1 MDGILRGAFRLKR
14 ASFSKLTEYGFTR
27 DGGGYVLTLPLV
39 GGQLGLTVR
48 VTDGGEVST
57 RVFDA
62 DTGDEYTLHLVEDS
76 AGSFVGAVRGEY
88 AAALADIADRCFV
101 PSVFSGAGT
110 ALAAE
115 YMRGKYG
122 SELEFLWADT
132 PDCAICRRGDSKK
145 WYAVFMVVKRGKLKG
160 CAGDPE
166 AEVEIINLR
175 LPPEELPELVDGEN
189 FFPAYHMN
197 KKNWVSVRAD
207 GVPERLLLRM
217 IDVSYALT
225 PAKRR

>member
-1 MDGILRGAFRLKR
+1 
-14 ASFSKLTEYGFTR
+14 
-27 DGGGYVLTLPLV
+27 
-39 GGQLGLTVR
+39 
-48 VTDGGEVST
+48 
-57 RVFDA
+57 
-62 DTGDEYTLHLVEDS
+62 
-76 AGSFVGAVRGEY
+76 
-88 AAALADIADRCFV
+88 
-101 PSVFSGAGT
+101 
-110 ALAAE
+110 
-115 YMRGKYG
+115 MRGKYG

>member
-1 MDGILRGAFRLKR
+1 MSALELFELIGGADEHYLEHSERRAPRRRTSAPGKSTHGKGATDAAGGFLFLLTAAGVLAAAFPILR
-14 ASFSKLTEYGFTR
+14 
-27 DGGGYVLTLPLV
+27 DGVFLGPFVLW
-39 GGQLGLTVR
+39 
-48 VTDGGEVST
+48 
-57 RVFDA
+57 
-62 DTGDEYTLHLVEDS
+62 
-76 AGSFVGAVRGEY
+76 
-88 AAALADIADRCFV
+88 
-101 PSVFSGAGT
+101 GAGT

-122 SELEFLWADT
+122 SELEFLWEDT
-132 PDCAICRRGDSKK
+132 PDCAICRRSDSKK

-175 LPPEELPELVDGEN
+175 LPPEELPERVDGEN

-197 KKNWVSVRAD
+197 KKDWVSVRAD
-207 GVPERLLLRM
+207 GVPERLLFRM
-217 IDVSYALT
+217 IDVSYALA

>member
-14 ASFSKLTEYGFTR
+14 ASFSKLTDYGFTR

-48 VTDGGEVST
+48 VTDGGEVSA

-62 DTGDEYTLHLVEDS
+62 DTGDEYTLHLVEES

-122 SELEFLWADT
+122 SELEFLWEDT
-132 PDCAICRRGDSKK
+132 PDCAICRRSDSKK

-166 AEVEIINLR
+166 AEVEKLGFGPRGRRARAAAAQDDRRQLCPCARQAPLR
-175 LPPEELPELVDGEN
+175 LWRN
-189 FFPAYHMN
+189 ICFAYG
-197 KKNWVSVRAD
+197 W
-207 GVPERLLLRM
+207 
-217 IDVSYALT
+217 Y
-225 PAKRR
+225 

>member
-48 VTDGGEVST
+48 VTDGGEVSA

-62 DTGDEYTLHLVEDS
+62 DTGDEYTLHLVEES

-88 AAALADIADRCFV
+88 AA
-101 PSVFSGAGT
+101 

-175 LPPEELPELVDGEN
+175 LPPEELPALVDGEN